1 MFILYILD
9 LRRSLMES
17 DGDYEIEGVWRDSW
31 SSVPHSLWQTLG
43 HCQEAPLLVE
53 HSLNITDSLSCSFL
67 QMRKF
72 LRQKVL
78 TEILKAK

>member
-1 MFILYILD
+1 
-9 LRRSLMES
+9 MES

-31 SSVPHSLWQTLG
+31 SSVLHSRWQTLG

-72 LRQKVL
+72 LRQKVF
-78 TEILKAK
+78 TEIPKAK